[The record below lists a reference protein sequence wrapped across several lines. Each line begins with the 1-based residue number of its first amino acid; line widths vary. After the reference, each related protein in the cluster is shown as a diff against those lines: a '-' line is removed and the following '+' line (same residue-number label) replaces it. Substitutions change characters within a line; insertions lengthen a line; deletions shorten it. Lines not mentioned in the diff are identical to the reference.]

1 MFLSDKVEMS
11 PAYDLSKQGYVLS
24 DKLSFEDKALKQVVP
39 ILKDVDVHPYR
50 WVRLTVP
57 VGFIHNPFKLSMPPG
72 FSFFVDKFSIEK
84 SLVVYD
90 YLTWKIRS
98 YKSNMNVRDDDPTV
112 SKAKEVADTLF
123 VDMLSKEGNVDGWK
137 LAAVKFL
144 VKNFNNSVL
153 SVRDDEAKR
162 MADAN

>member
-1 MFLSDKVEMS
+1 MFLSDKVSMPYNMS
-11 PAYDLSKQGYVLS
+11 IDGYVLGE
-24 DKLSFEDKALKQVVP
+24 KLSFEDKALKPVVP

-57 VGFIHNPFKLSMPPG
+57 EGFVCKINQLSMPPG
-72 FSFFVDKFSIEK
+72 FSWFVDYFSIQK
-84 SLVVYD
+84 SLVMYD

-98 YKSNMNVRDDDPTV
+98 YKSNKKVLDDDPTV

-137 LAAVKFL
+137 LAVVKFL

-153 SVRDDEAKR
+153 SIRDDEAKR
-162 MADAN
+162 MVDAN